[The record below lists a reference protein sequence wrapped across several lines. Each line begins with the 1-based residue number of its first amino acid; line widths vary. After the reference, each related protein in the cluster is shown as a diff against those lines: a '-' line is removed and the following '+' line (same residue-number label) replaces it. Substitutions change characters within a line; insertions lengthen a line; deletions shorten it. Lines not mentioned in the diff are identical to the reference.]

1 MDLYHGHILYSK
13 SRDEL
18 AVFENS
24 KVGSF
29 ENSKVGSFEKGCR
42 FDALVIDGVSD
53 PFMKLSPVQTVE
65 RFCYTGTKDRIIAR
79 FLDGFQI

>member
-29 ENSKVGSFEKGCR
+29 EKGTR

-53 PFMKLSPVQTVE
+53 PFMKLIPVQTVE
-65 RFCYTGTKDRIIAR
+65 RFCYTGTKEQIIAR
-79 FLDGFQI
+79 FLNGIQI

>member
-13 SRDEL
+13 SRDEP
-18 AVFENS
+18 AV
-24 KVGSF
+24 F

>member
-24 KVGSF
+24 KL
-29 ENSKVGSFEKGCR
+29 GSFEKGTR

-65 RFCYTGTKDRIIAR
+65 RFCYTGTKEQIIAR
-79 FLDGFQI
+79 FLNGIQI

>member
-29 ENSKVGSFEKGCR
+29 EKGTR

-53 PFMKLSPVQTVE
+53 PFMKLSRVQTVE
-65 RFCYTGTKDRIIAR
+65 RFCYTGTKEQIIAR
-79 FLDGFQI
+79 FLNGIQI

>member
-29 ENSKVGSFEKGCR
+29 EKGTR

-65 RFCYTGTKDRIIAR
+65 RFCYTGNPADILAR
-79 FLDGFQI
+79 YIHGESVKTGCA

>member
-29 ENSKVGSFEKGCR
+29 EKGTR
-42 FDALVIDGVSD
+42 FDALVIDNLSD
-53 PFMKLSPVQTVE
+53 PFLKLSPRQVVE
-65 RFCYTGTKDRIIAR
+65 RFCHIGTKDQIAERYLNGKRIPPA
-79 FLDGFQI
+79 

>member
-29 ENSKVGSFEKGCR
+29 EKGTR
-42 FDALVIDGVSD
+42 FDALVIDGLSD
-53 PFMKLSPVQTVE
+53 AARKLRPEQVIE
-65 RFCYTGTKDRIIAR
+65 RFCYIGTKENIKAR
-79 FLDGFQI
+79 YLNGEAI